1 MIIQCENCRRS
12 YRLDDSRIKPPG
24 SSVRC
29 SKCGHIFFVSKAE
42 DTYDENK
49 LVTSEEPPLTED
61 FKEEITSEEKITES
75 LEIEENFPETPGD
88 PTQGELTINVDNKD
102 TEDELFDLPTEHE
115 ENLEDFIDEDTEKE
129 AETEIQSE
137 ELLTIEEQ
145 PDNKTDI
152 SDIRE
157 DIQETDE
164 PDESIENP
172 PELFEEENDY
182 NNGKN
187 IDIEEVDTDKSFEE
201 ENYADLSPL
210 PENDIESSPLQQET
224 LTTEDNDQEDFDD
237 SEKEISH
244 EPSAGKIT
252 KSNTGIVAKFIYTL
266 ITIAAIFTIFMVS
279 LIILINAE
287 ILPKGTLS
295 GLTTIVESII
305 PLNLNQEETP
315 NIIISENQGRWMNT
329 VNGPVYIVSGQIT
342 NESQSPVHYVKLR
355 SEYIAAE
362 KKQYEDTFYAGNT
375 FTDVELKVS
384 PIQKILSKLDQKN
397 GDIDVNNSRKL
408 AGLNYNIQPGES
420 IPFFTV
426 FPADGIVLGLRYNLE
441 VIDYKKASSN

>member
-1 MIIQCENCRRS
+1 MVIQCENCRRS

-29 SKCGHIFFVSKAE
+29 LKCGHIFFVSKA
-42 DTYDENK
+42 DDPHDESK
-49 LVTSEEPPLTED
+49 LVTSQEPLLPED
-61 FKEEITSEEKITES
+61 FKEKIASEEEITES
-75 LEIEENFPETPGD
+75 LEIEEDLPEVPHD
-88 PTQGELTINVDNKD
+88 LTQGDLTINEENND
-102 TEDELFDLPTEHE
+102 TEDELVDLPTEHE
-115 ENLEDFIDEDTEKE
+115 ENLEDFIDKDIEE
-129 AETEIQSE
+129 ETVTDIQSVE
-137 ELLTIEEQ
+137 KTDYKTETSNIEE
-145 PDNKTDI
+145 T
-152 SDIRE
+152 
-157 DIQETDE
+157 
-164 PDESIENP
+164 DESIENP
-172 PELFEEENDY
+172 PELFEEDDDY
-182 NNGKN
+182 NNNKN
-187 IDIEEVDTDKSFEE
+187 LDIEEVDTDKSFEE
-201 ENYADLSPL
+201 ENYTDLSPL
-210 PENDIESSPLQQET
+210 PENDIEISPLDQET
-224 LTTEDNDQEDFDD
+224 HITENNDQEDIDD
-237 SEKEISH
+237 SEKEISYDA
-244 EPSAGKIT
+244 SAGKIT

-266 ITIAAIFTIFMVS
+266 ITIAAIFTIFIVS
-279 LIILINAE
+279 LVILINAE

-295 GLTTIVESII
+295 SLTTIVESIV
-305 PLNLNQEETP
+305 PLKLNEKETP

-397 GDIDVNNSRKL
+397 GDIDVNNSTKL

-441 VIDYKKASSN
+441 VIDYKKAPSN

>member
-1 MIIQCENCRRS
+1 MVIQCENCRRS

-42 DTYDENK
+42 DPHDENK
-49 LVTSEEPPLTED
+49 LVTSQEPHLPED
-61 FKEEITSEEKITES
+61 FKEEIASEEEITES
-75 LEIEENFPETPGD
+75 LEIEEDLPEVPHD
-88 PTQGELTINVDNKD
+88 LTQGDLTINEENND
-102 TEDELFDLPTEHE
+102 TEDELVDLPTEHE
-115 ENLEDFIDEDTEKE
+115 ENLEDFIDKDIEEESGTD
-129 AETEIQSE
+129 IQSE
-137 ELLTIEEQ
+137 ELLTIEEEL
-145 PDNKTDI
+145 DNKTEI
-152 SDIRE
+152 S
-157 DIQETDE
+157 DIQET
-164 PDESIENP
+164 DESIENP
-172 PELFEEENDY
+172 PELFEEGDDY
-182 NNGKN
+182 NNDKN
-187 IDIEEVDTDKSFEE
+187 LDIEEVDTDKSFEE
-201 ENYADLSPL
+201 ENYADFSPL
-210 PENDIESSPLQQET
+210 PENDIESSPLDQET
-224 LTTEDNDQEDFDD
+224 STIDNNDQEDFDNG
-237 SEKEISH
+237 EKEISYDA
-244 EPSAGKIT
+244 SAGKIT
-252 KSNTGIVAKFIYTL
+252 KSNTGIVTKFIYTL
-266 ITIAAIFTIFMVS
+266 ITIAAIFTIFIVS
-279 LIILINAE
+279 LVILINAK

-295 GLTTIVESII
+295 GLTTIVESIV
-305 PLNLNQEETP
+305 PLKLNEKETP

-426 FPADGIVLGLRYNLE
+426 FPAEGIVLGLRYNLE
-441 VIDYKKASSN
+441 VIDYKKAPSN

>member
-1 MIIQCENCRRS
+1 MVIQCENCKRS
-12 YRLDDSRIKPPG
+12 YRLDDSRIRPPG

-42 DTYDENK
+42 DPDDKSK
-49 LVTSEEPPLTED
+49 LVTSQETPLTEVTED
-61 FKEEITSEEKITES
+61 FKKEIASEEKITES
-75 LEIEENFPETPGD
+75 LEIEEDVPETSSD
-88 PTQGELTINVDNKD
+88 LTQGKLTINEDNK
-102 TEDELFDLPTEHE
+102 DELFDLPTEHE
-115 ENLEDFIDEDTEKE
+115 ENLEDFIDENIEEE
-129 AETEIQSE
+129 ATTEIQSE
-137 ELLTIEEQ
+137 EVLTIEEEL
-145 PDNKTDI
+145 DNQTEI
-152 SDIRE
+152 S
-157 DIQETDE
+157 DIQET
-164 PDESIENP
+164 DESIENP

-182 NNGKN
+182 NNDKN
-187 IDIEEVDTDKSFEE
+187 LDIEEIDRDKSFED
-201 ENYADLSPL
+201 ENYTDLSPL
-210 PENDIESSPLQQET
+210 PENDIESSPLEQET
-224 LTTEDNDQEDFDD
+224 HTIDNNDQEDFDYRD
-237 SEKEISH
+237 EEISH

-252 KSNTGIVAKFIYTL
+252 KSNTGIVTKFIYTL

-295 GLTTIVESII
+295 GLTTIVEAVI
-305 PLNLNQEETP
+305 PLKLNEKETP

-355 SEYIAAE
+355 SEYIAAD

-375 FTDVELKVS
+375 FTDIELKVS